1 MAKFGLKFKN
11 KKQKKRKKTMR
22 QKDETKTNTHKK
34 GTRNKAYMLL
44 LFIFCYPLETLN
56 YGERSLVLPLPIYPK
71 NIRQVQTTN
80 NSPKKEKGKTEKERM
95 EGKREN

>member
-1 MAKFGLKFKN
+1 MKKTKQN
-11 KKQKKRKKTMR
+11 KKR
-22 QKDETKTNTHKK
+22 QKDETKTNTDRKK
-34 GTRNKAYMLL
+34 ERETKRRYCFC
-44 LFIFCYPLETLN
+44 LFFCYSLETLN
-56 YGERSLVLPLPIYPK
+56 YEERSLVLPLRIYPK